1 MIWNNFCKKLWKK
14 NNNWNIKRLV
24 GSSLGQTNQHSSVL
38 YIRLTDFIRAVRKLV
53 MDLPSSVDDSQIFVM
68 YDAFLRKIIS
78 QIFLGEFMLT
88 LKKLLNIE
96 DLWRHI
102 SGPHITFWT
111 FSAVS
116 GVYHAWQSF
125 NNYVDKKK
133 RKGLVESLCLV
144 TQQREGIM

>member
-1 MIWNNFCKKLWKK
+1 MKQFLQEIMKKKIIIGTLNAWSEVRLD
-14 NNNWNIKRLV
+14 KRISILAYYILDWLT
-24 GSSLGQTNQHSSVL
+24 SSEQWE
-38 YIRLTDFIRAVRKLV
+38 KLV

-96 DLWRHI
+96 DLRRHI